1 MCGIVGYVGARNATE
16 VLIEGLKML
25 EYRGYD
31 SAGISVFNNDTVK
44 TVKSRGKIANLEQKL
59 SQTGPLPSGCGIGHT
74 RWATHGV
81 PSDINAHPHA
91 TDKVSLV
98 HNGII
103 ENYLEIRKELI
114 AKGVAFVSQTD
125 TESVAR
131 LLDYL
136 YQGDPVTAIRETL
149 GRLKGAYALGMIF
162 SDHMDTIYA
171 VRKDSPLIVAQAED
185 TNEYFIASDI
195 PAVLAYT
202 KRYYVLEEGEI
213 AVLARD
219 GVTFFAPNGS
229 VINKPLLT
237 AAFSLEQAQKGG
249 FEHFMLKEI
258 YEQPTALRNTI
269 SPRVRDGLPDFS
281 IDGVPDELLKNAKA
295 IHVTACGTAMHAGL
309 MGKAVMERL
318 ARVPVNVD
326 IASEFRY
333 RDPLIGEG
341 DLLIIISQSGETAD
355 TLAALRLAKK
365 KGAKTLAVVNV
376 VGSSIAREADCVV
389 YTHAGVEIAVA
400 STKAYMVQLSMLHLL
415 AVRLGLVR
423 GTIDETAARHYV
435 SLLNGVETGIE
446 KMLTDTSVIEEAAAR
461 IVAAPDIFFIGR
473 GRDYYLSMEGALKL
487 KEISYIH
494 CEAYAAGEL
503 KHGTLSL
510 ITDGVPVIAIA
521 VEPKLF
527 EKTISNIKEVKARG
541 AYVVAVL
548 SDGVLLDDQ
557 TADCMVHLPESD
569 EFTQPFLTVAVL
581 QLLAYYTAKGKGL
594 DIDKPRN
601 LAKSVTVE

>member
-31 SAGISVFNNDTVK
+31 SAGISVFNNSTVK
-44 TVKSRGKIANLEQKL
+44 TVKSLGKIASLEEKL
-59 SQTGPLPSGCGIGHT
+59 EQTGPLPATCGIGHT
-74 RWATHGV
+74 RWATHGE

-91 TDKVSLV
+91 TEKVSVV

-103 ENYLEIRKELI
+103 ENYLEIRKELT
-114 AKGVAFVSQTD
+114 AKGISFVSQTD

-131 LLDYL
+131 LLDSL
-136 YQGDPVTAIRETL
+136 YDSDPIAAIRKTL
-149 GRLKGAYALGMIF
+149 ARVKGAYALGMVF
-162 SDHMDTIYA
+162 YDKKDTIYA
-171 VRKDSPLIVAQAED
+171 VRKDSPLIVAQSED
-185 TNEYFIASDI
+185 AGEFFIASDI
-195 PAVLAYT
+195 PAILAYT

-213 AVLARD
+213 AELTKG
-219 GVTFFAPNGS
+219 GVTFIAPDGS
-229 VINKPLLT
+229 VLQKPLLT
-237 AAFSLEQAQKGG
+237 AAFTLEQAQKGG
-249 FEHFMLKEI
+249 YEHFMLKEI
-258 YEQPTALRNTI
+258 YEQPKALQNTI
-269 SPRVRDGLPDFS
+269 APRIQNGLPDFAS
-281 IDGVPDELLKNAKA
+281 DNVPDELLKNAKA
-295 IHVTACGTAMHAGL
+295 IHITACGTAMHAGL
-309 MGKAVMERL
+309 MGKSVMERL

-333 RDPLIGEG
+333 RDPLVGEG
-341 DLLIIISQSGETAD
+341 DLVIIISQSGETAD

-365 KGAKTLAVVNV
+365 KGAKTLAIVNV

-400 STKAYMVQLSMLHLL
+400 STKAYMVQLSVLHLL
-415 AVRLGLVR
+415 AIRLSLLK
-423 GTIDETAARHYV
+423 GTIDEAEAKRLV
-435 SLLNGVETGIE
+435 SLLNGVGVTLEQ
-446 KMLTDTSVIEEAAAR
+446 MLTDTSLVQAAAEH
-461 IVAAPDIFFIGR
+461 IVEAPDIFFIGR

-510 ITDGVPVIAIA
+510 ITDGVPVIALA

-548 SDGVLLDDQ
+548 SRGVMLDDQ
-557 TADCMVHLPESD
+557 TADTSIHLPECD
-569 EFTQPFLTVAVL
+569 EFTQPFLTAAIL

>member
-31 SAGISVFNNDTVK
+31 SAGISVFNNSTVK
-44 TVKSRGKIANLEQKL
+44 TVKSLGKIASLEQRL
-59 SQTGPLPSGCGIGHT
+59 EETGPLPATCGIGHT

-91 TDKVSLV
+91 TDRVSVV

-103 ENYLEIRKELI
+103 ENYLEIRRELT
-114 AKGVAFVSQTD
+114 AKGVVFVSQTD

-131 LLDYL
+131 LLDSL
-136 YQGDPVTAIRETL
+136 YDGDPITAIRGTL
-149 GRLKGAYALGMIF
+149 ARVKGAYALGMVF
-162 SDHMDTIYA
+162 YDKKDTIYA
-171 VRKDSPLIVAQAED
+171 VRKDSPLIVAQSED
-185 TNEYFIASDI
+185 AGEFFIASDI
-195 PAVLAYT
+195 PAILAYT

-213 AVLARD
+213 AVLTKGGVAFIAPD
-219 GVTFFAPNGS
+219 GS
-229 VINKPLLT
+229 QLQKPLLM
-237 AAFSLEQAQKGG
+237 AAFTLEQAQKGG
-249 FEHFMLKEI
+249 YEHFMLKEI
-258 YEQPTALRNTI
+258 YEQPKALQNTI
-269 SPRVRDGLPDFS
+269 TPRIKNGLPDFAS
-281 IDGVPDELLKNAKA
+281 DNVPDELLKNAKM
-295 IHVTACGTAMHAGL
+295 IHITACGTAMHAGL
-309 MGKAVMERL
+309 MGKSVMERL
-318 ARVPVNVD
+318 ARVLVNVD

-333 RDPLIGEG
+333 RDPLVNEG
-341 DLLIIISQSGETAD
+341 DLVIIISQSGETAD

-400 STKAYMVQLSMLHLL
+400 STKAYMVQLSVLHLL
-415 AVRLGLVR
+415 AVRLGLLK
-423 GTIDETAARHYV
+423 GMIDETEAKRLV
-435 SLLNGVETGIE
+435 SLLGGVGVILET
-446 KMLTDTSVIEEAAAR
+446 MLADTSLVQAAAEH
-461 IVAAPDIFFIGR
+461 IVNAPDIFFIGR

-510 ITDGVPVIAIA
+510 ITDGVPVIALA

-548 SDGVLLDDQ
+548 SRGVMLDDQ
-557 TADCMVHLPESD
+557 TADTSIHLPECD
-569 EFTQPFLTVAVL
+569 EFTQPFLTAAIL